1 MLAIPNSVIQKI
13 YDLDKSV
20 RGTSDYTRYR
30 MEMYTKICGK
40 WVFIGFHVP
49 ITTLDGELKNFR
61 GTYYLYNGR
70 DRYTCNK
77 LVLDFILKEVQHN
90 R

>member
-30 MEMYTKICGK
+30 MEMYTKICGE

-49 ITTLDGELKNFR
+49 ITTLDGELKNR
-61 GTYYLYNGR
+61 GGTFYLYSGR
-70 DRYTCNK
+70 DRYKVNES
-77 LVLDFILKEVQHN
+77 VLDFILKEVQHG
-90 R
+90 